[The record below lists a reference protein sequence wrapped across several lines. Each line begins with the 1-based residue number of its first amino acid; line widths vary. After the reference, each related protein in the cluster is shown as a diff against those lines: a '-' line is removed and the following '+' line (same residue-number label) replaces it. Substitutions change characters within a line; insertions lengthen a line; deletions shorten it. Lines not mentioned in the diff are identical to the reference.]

1 MNVAEFAVAALVLVA
16 LMVSRRVPPHLR
28 RLASWI
34 VIGATLVVVTS
45 PFLWLLAAAFKERSA
60 FAEHVFFPPLSRWP
74 ETMTLDNFRVLFAGD
89 TSAQGAVPFWR
100 YVVNSLFV
108 TSASTVVQLVTSAL
122 GGYALA
128 VFRFRGRALMLAL
141 VVGSFLVPG
150 MLLVAPLYEMSVDLG
165 LIDTYTGLLL
175 PGAVSTY
182 GMFLYRQAFLGVPA
196 ELIEAGRVD
205 GCGELQIF
213 WKLVLPL
220 VRPVSAAFCLVA
232 FLGSWNA
239 YLGPNV
245 LLHSQHKLTMP
256 IVLSL
261 YVAQHYNQF
270 GVFLAGTL
278 LAILPPAL
286 LFFVLQREFVQGLTS
301 GAVKG

>member
-1 MNVAEFAVAALVLVA
+1 MRTAWLALAALLVVAAI
-16 LMVSRRVPPHLR
+16 VSRRAPPQLR
-28 RLASWI
+28 RLASWV
-34 VIGATLVVVTS
+34 VIGAALIVVTS
-45 PFLWLLAAAFKERSA
+45 PFLWLVAAAFKERSA
-60 FAEHVFFPPLSRWP
+60 FAEYVFFPPLSQWGK
-74 ETMTLDNFRVLFAGD
+74 TMTLDNFRQLLAGD
-89 TSAQGAVPFWR
+89 TSAQGTVPFWR
-100 YVVNSLFV
+100 YVVNSIFV
-108 TSASTVVQLVTSAL
+108 TSASTIVQLVTSAL

-128 VFRFRGRALMLAL
+128 VFKFRGRGLMLAL

-165 LIDTYTGLLL
+165 LIDTYTGLVL
-175 PGAVSTY
+175 PGAISTY
-182 GMFLYRQAFLGVPA
+182 GMFLFRQAFLGIPA

-205 GCGELQIF
+205 GCGEFQIF
-213 WKLVLPL
+213 WRLVLPL

-278 LAILPPAL
+278 LAIVPPAL